1 MPGLR
6 NGVTELRASVD
17 EFMLAMYA
25 SEMMNLLF
33 TRSLLCEAP
42 RANAWSLA
50 LGRAAIR
57 TSLPRLLELLD
68 SSWDSFDVF
77 EQAGE

>member
-1 MPGLR
+1 
-6 NGVTELRASVD
+6 
-17 EFMLAMYA
+17 MLAMYA
-25 SEMMNLLF
+25 SKMMNRLF
-33 TRSLLCEAP
+33 TNSLL

-50 LGRAAIR
+50 LGIAAIR